1 MLTRVSEM
9 DTGGDAATPGPPNAT
24 SAMSADDAWD
34 LKQGELQPWAH
45 NREAILADIKRKL
58 ENTKHSPVSYL
69 ETKYSSVAD
78 KEQYARALWQELP
91 PMDSNPPLM
100 EGDLPGKPVG
110 SLTAQD
116 VCVVHLAAISFS
128 GASMVCE
135 PTVDKCLKL
144 ADEILTDGFVT
155 DTEPLLL
162 NVSPTQM
169 ENQGLLG
176 IPPWGEMVNGKP
188 SLRPFSVCHHK
199 SAARVIAL
207 HILVNVFM
215 EEPQLLVWPRHDT

>member
-34 LKQGELQPWAH
+34 LKQGELQPWAN
-45 NREAILADIKRKL
+45 NRETILAEVKRKF

-69 ETKYSSVAD
+69 EAKYPSDAD
-78 KEQYARALWQELP
+78 KEHYARALWQELP

-100 EGDLPGKPVG
+100 GGDLPGKPVG
-110 SLTAQD
+110 SLTAMD
-116 VCVVHLAAISFS
+116 VCVVHLATISFS
-128 GASMVCE
+128 AASMVCE
-135 PTVDKCLKL
+135 PTVDRVLKL

-188 SLRPFSVCHHK
+188 SVRPFSVCHHK

-207 HILVNVFM
+207 HTLVNVFM